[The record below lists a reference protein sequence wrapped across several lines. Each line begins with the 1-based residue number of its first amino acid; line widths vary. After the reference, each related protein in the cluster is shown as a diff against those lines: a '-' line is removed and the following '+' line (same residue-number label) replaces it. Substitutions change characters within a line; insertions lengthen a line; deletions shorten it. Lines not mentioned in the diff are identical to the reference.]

1 MGLFG
6 EVDNREATMSEPRA
20 AVYEETGIVR
30 TPPLETAVHVVKQG
44 LFDGPAI
51 ESHFTTD
58 STHRPDQP

>member
-1 MGLFG
+1 
-6 EVDNREATMSEPRA
+6 MSESRA